1 MGLLKTITLST
12 LLATSLIAKVDFNTF
27 GDICDLKQKC
37 QNKSTEIMAVQ
48 YLLKKRFDSS
58 IEVTG
63 KWNEKTKTTIIAF
76 QKSNSIPAT
85 GYIGAKTKFALNQLL
100 YGKVKKSTTSSK
112 KAQKNKK
119 LTTTKTTLKIEKKTL
134 AQKST
139 EKETTKTQNKKKRVN
154 LSSYTAFIR
163 SVNLKK
169 SFAIYK
175 DPKLLRIAKRAKTH
189 IKVDVSE
196 QRIKLVV
203 NGKVALD
210 APCTTGAKRKL
221 EPNTRTIRDKHTP
234 YGTFR
239 IMEKIAVKRST
250 IFGDIYRHGR
260 LVYHGDRRKYKGSWK
275 GAKFVGHP
283 LKKWM
288 RLTSSGIGLHASR
301 YIKRYPASNGCIR
314 LPHSVANTLFASI
327 KKGTKVKVVY

>member
-1 MGLLKTITLST
+1 MGIFKTLTLST
-12 LLATSLIAKVDFNTF
+12 LLAASLFAKVDFNSF
-27 GDICDLKQKC
+27 GDICDQKQKC
-37 QNKSTEIMAVQ
+37 QNRRNEILAMQ
-48 YLLKKRFDSS
+48 YLLKKRFNEE
-58 IEVTG
+58 IKLTG
-63 KWNEKTKTTIIAF
+63 KWDEQTKANIIAF
-76 QKSNSIPAT
+76 QKQNGIPAT
-85 GYIGAKTKFALNQLL
+85 GYVGTKTKTALNYLL
-100 YGKVKKSTTSSK
+100 YGDKKMKSETKLKSKKSVVIKTKPKKVKKQLSS
-112 KAQKNKK
+112 N
-119 LTTTKTTLKIEKKTL
+119 
-134 AQKST
+134 
-139 EKETTKTQNKKKRVN
+139 KETNSTKVATKKGRVDF
-154 LSSYTAFIR
+154 SSYSAFRR
-163 SVNLKK
+163 SVDLKK

-196 QRIKLVV
+196 QRIKLFV

-210 APCTTGAKRKL
+210 APCTTGARRKL

-250 IFGDIYRHGR
+250 IFGDIYRNGK
-260 LVYHGDRRKYKGSWK
+260 LVYHGDRRKYRGSWK

-288 RLTSSGIGLHASR
+288 RLTSSGIGFHASNA
-301 YIKRYPASNGCIR
+301 IKRYPASNGCIR

>member
-1 MGLLKTITLST
+1 MGLLKTITLSAI
-12 LLATSLIAKVDFNTF
+12 LAGSLFAKVDFNNF
-27 GDICDLKQKC
+27 GDICDQKQKC
-37 QNKSTEIMAVQ
+37 QNKSGEIMAIQ

-100 YGKVKKSTTSSK
+100 YGKVKKSITSK

-119 LTTTKTTLKIEKKTL
+119 ITTTKTTPKIEKKTL
-134 AQKST
+134 AQKRI
-139 EKETTKTQNKKKRVN
+139 EKKTTKTLNKTKRAN
-154 LSSYTAFIR
+154 LSSYTAFVR

-250 IFGDIYRHGR
+250 IFGNIYRNGK
-260 LVYHGDRRKYKGSWK
+260 LVYHGDRRKYRGSWK